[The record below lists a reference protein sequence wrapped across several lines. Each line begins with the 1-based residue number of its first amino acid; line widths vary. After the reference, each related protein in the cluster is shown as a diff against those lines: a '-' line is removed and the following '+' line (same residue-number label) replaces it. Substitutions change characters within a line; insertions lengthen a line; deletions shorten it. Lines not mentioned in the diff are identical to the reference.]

1 GELKMMNPDIT
12 ARPGS
17 WIKMRN
23 RFFRKGGIHVL
34 VAASAMLSVT
44 LLTGYSLLLIH
55 RHREDLT
62 CMVTMMLA
70 MGVAMMGSL
79 LVGTVLGV
87 LFNEMF
93 APTVYAVLAGMAV
106 GYSAGRPVHLMAS
119 LDGMLAGIMGGMMGA
134 MLGVMVH
141 REAPI
146 YMIGLMNLIYVF
158 TLIMIIRLIYE
169 EVRRQRRRVQKTPQP
184 IPWLLRKPWTYSLL
198 VGLVLLIAVDQ
209 SLFSGEIPLNRLL
222 QFPEAN
228 PLFTP

>member
-1 GELKMMNPDIT
+1 M
-12 ARPGS
+12 
-17 WIKMRN
+17 
-23 RFFRKGGIHVL
+23 L

-79 LVGTVLGV
+79 PVGTVLGV

-119 LDGMLAGIMGGMMGA
+119 GRHVGGNHGWDDGGDAGRDGSSGGTHIYDRLDESHLR
-134 MLGVMVH
+134 VH
-141 REAPI
+141 PDHDHP
-146 YMIGLMNLIYVF
+146 
-158 TLIMIIRLIYE
+158 TH
-169 EVRRQRRRVQKTPQP
+169 T
-184 IPWLLRKPWTYSLL
+184 
-198 VGLVLLIAVDQ
+198 
-209 SLFSGEIPLNRLL
+209 
-222 QFPEAN
+222 
-228 PLFTP
+228 